1 MTLKIVKKKHCNFGL
16 HLMIDGY
23 MGNQK
28 KLNNE
33 KLVKKMLSD
42 LPKKLKMHIVMGPV
56 VKFIKGN
63 DKKDPGGYS
72 GFVVIAESHIS
83 IHTFPARRFVSADVY
98 TCTDV
103 LDKDFVTKY
112 FKKSFDLQ
120 KLEINFVKR
129 GKKYP
134 MADL

>member
-33 KLVKKMLSD
+33 KLVKKMLGD
-42 LPKKLKMHIVMGPV
+42 LPKKLKMQIVMGPV
-56 VKFIKGN
+56 VRFIRGN

>member
-1 MTLKIVKKKHCNFGL
+1 
-16 HLMIDGY
+16 MIDGY
-23 MGNQK
+23 LGNQE
-28 KLNNE
+28 KLND
-33 KLVKKMLSD
+33 KRLVEKMLSD

-83 IHTFPARRFVSADVY
+83 IHTFPARKFVSADIY

-103 LDKDFVTKY
+103 LNKDFAIKY
-112 FKKSFDLQ
+112 FKKSFDL
-120 KLEINFVKR
+120 KNLEINFVKR
-129 GKKYP
+129 GTKYP
-134 MADL
+134 VEDLLSE

>member
-23 MGNQK
+23 MGNHK

-33 KLVKKMLSD
+33 KLVKKMLSE
-42 LPKKLKMHIVMGPV
+42 LPRKLKMQIVMGPV
-56 VKFIKGN
+56 VRFIKGN

-98 TCTDV
+98 TCTDI
-103 LDKDFVTKY
+103 LDK
-112 FKKSFDLQ
+112 
-120 KLEINFVKR
+120 NFVKNIL
-129 GKKYP
+129 KN
-134 MADL
+134 LSI